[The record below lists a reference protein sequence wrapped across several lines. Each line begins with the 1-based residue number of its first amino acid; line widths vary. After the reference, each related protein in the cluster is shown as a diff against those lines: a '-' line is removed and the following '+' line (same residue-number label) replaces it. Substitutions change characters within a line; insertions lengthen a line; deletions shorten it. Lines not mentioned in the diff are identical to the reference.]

1 VVCVQTFLFC
11 VASEDMPRRLFVLGI
26 LFLALGAPDAAMAQ
40 ATEPVHDAGGRRVYD
55 GPPISL
61 RTAIDEALERNP
73 TLVALRSQYEAVR
86 QRPAQERF
94 LMPPTL
100 EAQIWQWPLGS
111 GNPLDTDMYMF
122 TMRQDLPGR
131 GKRALRASVVD
142 KDVEQASN
150 DIAMQAREMINQVKH
165 TYADL
170 FVSRQAVAVHETSV
184 GLLRQ
189 SADLINARYGAGHG
203 AQQDVLKTITE
214 ITKLHGDLVMLEEQA
229 QLAEVQLNALLNRAP
244 GSPIGEVATDVDD
257 VALPPVE
264 ELWRVALE
272 RHPELRA
279 AQIDM
284 ERAEATLAVANSDYK
299 PDFMV
304 GGGYQLMPRSAGAW
318 TATVGMTWPN
328 APWSRGRL
336 DAAQAQA
343 VAEIATAK
351 ARQQAVTTAIAT
363 AVQQAYIRTT
373 SARTRADLL
382 RRSVIPQTQ
391 QVFEASRIAYQS
403 ERGEASALVENQRM
417 LLDAQ
422 LDYYRALSDL
432 QQAGADLERAV
443 GADLPPPV
451 RVASLEGR

>member
-1 VVCVQTFLFC
+1 
-11 VASEDMPRRLFVLGI
+11 MPRRLFVLGI
-26 LFLALGAPDAAMAQ
+26 LLFSLGVPDAAMAQ
-40 ATEPVHDAGGRRVYD
+40 AAEHLRDAGGRRLYD
-55 GPPISL
+55 GPPLIL
-61 RTAIDEALERNP
+61 DTAIDEALERNP
-73 TLVALRSQYEAVR
+73 TLVALRSQFEAVR

-100 EAQIWQWPLGS
+100 EAQIWQWPLS
-111 GNPLDTDMYMF
+111 SITPLDTDMYMF
-122 TMRQDLPGR
+122 TVRQDFPGR
-131 GKRALRASVVD
+131 GKRALRASVVE
-142 KDVEQASN
+142 KDVEQAAN
-150 DIAMQAREMINQVKH
+150 DIAMRAREVINQVKH

-170 FVSRQAVAVHETSV
+170 FVSRQAVAVHEASV

-189 SADLINARYGAGHG
+189 SADLVTARYGAGHG
-203 AQQDVLKTITE
+203 AQQDVLKTITD
-214 ITKLHGDLVMLEEQA
+214 ITKLHADLVMFEEQA
-229 QLAEVQLNALLNRAP
+229 DLAALQLNALLNRPP
-244 GSPIGEVATDVDD
+244 GSSIGELAADVDNI
-257 VALPPVE
+257 ALPPID
-264 ELWRVALE
+264 ELQRVALE

-279 AQIDM
+279 AQIDI

-318 TATVGMTWPN
+318 TATGGMTWPN

-336 DAAQAQA
+336 DAAKAQA

-351 ARQQAVTTAIAT
+351 TRQQAVTTAIAT
-363 AVQQAYIRTT
+363 AVQQAYIRIS
-373 SARTRADLL
+373 SARTRADLF

-422 LDYYRALSDL
+422 LDYYRALRDL
-432 QQAGADLERAV
+432 QQARADLERAV
-443 GADLPPPV
+443 GADRPPPAHV
-451 RVASLEGR
+451 TSLEGR